1 MSQSKLRLSS
11 GMASEAA
18 FGYSRAVKVG
28 ATIYVSGTT
37 AVRAGEVVGVG
48 DAGTQTRQAI
58 ENIRW
63 ALEQF
68 DSCLEDVVRYRVYVA
83 DMTQWEPVAREL
95 GAHFGSSRPAGTLV
109 GTSGLIFPEL
119 LVEIEAEAII
129 GSGDDVHDLEPVV

>member
-1 MSQSKLRLSS
+1 MTQGKLRLSS

-28 ATIYVSGTT
+28 STIYVSGTT
-37 AVRAGEVVGVG
+37 AVRSGEVVGIG
-48 DAGTQTRQAI
+48 DAGAQTRQAI

-68 DSCLEDVVRYRVYVA
+68 DSGLDDVVRYRVYVA

-95 GAHFGSSRPAGTLV
+95 GAQFGASRPAGTLV

-119 LVEIEAEAII
+119 LVEIEVEAII
-129 GSGDDVHDLEPVV
+129 GSGDDIHDLEPAI

>member
-1 MSQSKLRLSS
+1 MTQTKLRLSS

-18 FGYSRAVKVG
+18 YGYSRAVKVG
-28 ATIYVSGTT
+28 STVYVSGTT
-37 AVRAGEVVGVG
+37 AMRAGEVVGIG
-48 DAGTQTRQAI
+48 DAGAQTRQAL

-68 DSCLEDVVRYRVYVA
+68 DSCLEDVVRYRAHVA

-95 GAHFGSSRPAGTLV
+95 GAHFGESRPAGTLV

-119 LVEIEAEAII
+119 LVEIEVEAII
-129 GSGDDVHDLEPVV
+129 GSGDDIHDLEPAI

>member
-1 MSQSKLRLSS
+1 MQHTRLCLSS
-11 GMASEAA
+11 GSASEES

-28 ATIYVSGTT
+28 STIYVSGTT
-37 AVRAGEVVGVG
+37 AIRGGEIVGLG
-48 DAGTQTRQAI
+48 DAGTQARQAI

-68 DSCLEDVVRYRVYVA
+68 DSCLEDVVRYRAYVA

-95 GAHFGSSRPAGTLV
+95 GVWFGQNRPAGTLV

-129 GSGDDVHDLEPVV
+129 GSGEGIDDLTPLT